1 MEAKYKSTLM
11 EKKLIT
17 LGLSKMKLVEGK
29 LVATMT
35 AGEVRAALD
44 YHGNSLY
51 KKLKNL
57 SAMAIQHYMF
67 IKEDDQKQEFTV
79 SAVVD
84 RVDYKNGVLR
94 IYFNDAIKAH
104 TIDVERK
111 YTIVPRNTLMS
122 IKSNTTFTLYD
133 LLMTHYYQL
142 TDNDILEI
150 TYGLNELKFSLGLVN
165 IYDPKISEA
174 LNSGMDYDDI
184 VDHYLTHTDKDGNK
198 IVDIPYNDWYN
209 FRRRVIEP
217 SKKEIDNSDLVQFT
231 FDYKGLT
238 AGKGGK
244 TVAVTFYLKKKAVI
258 APSRKAIEKEN
269 QVTNESLQKL
279 MGASNGQLSSS
290 ECVQLLAKADNDCDK
305 VIFLFNYTQK
315 NRRIQNPVG
324 WIISALD
331 GNWDIPADYGRNQAE
346 NRFGSFH
353 QRDYDYE
360 QLELD
365 LLSAQQK
372 KEKETSC

>member
-1 MEAKYKSTLM
+1 MDNTNHIARLVNTDGTEEKLRTEVVERKKRQTSVMIKRSNRFMEAKYKSTLM

-198 IVDIPYNDWYN
+198 IVDIPYIVWY
-209 FRRRVIEP
+209 
-217 SKKEIDNSDLVQFT
+217 
-231 FDYKGLT
+231 
-238 AGKGGK
+238 
-244 TVAVTFYLKKKAVI
+244 
-258 APSRKAIEKEN
+258 
-269 QVTNESLQKL
+269 
-279 MGASNGQLSSS
+279 
-290 ECVQLLAKADNDCDK
+290 
-305 VIFLFNYTQK
+305 QK
-315 NRRIQNPVG
+315 N
-324 WIISALD
+324 
-331 GNWDIPADYGRNQAE
+331 
-346 NRFGSFH
+346 
-353 QRDYDYE
+353 
-360 QLELD
+360 
-365 LLSAQQK
+365 
-372 KEKETSC
+372 